1 MEKQKERTH
10 SLLPQSD
17 MVVQLTRDSNH
28 AVGVD
33 VSVNSP
39 VTNWRAVLGVPCLLP
54 GPHPPDP
61 ELDKKNGWI

>member
-1 MEKQKERTH
+1 
-10 SLLPQSD
+10 
-17 MVVQLTRDSNH
+17 MVVQLTHDSKH

-33 VSVNSP
+33 VSVNSS